1 VTTAPTKPADVSE
14 APPPSR
20 PRGLAALGARCA
32 RHPLIVIAAWLALLV
47 ISVLADR
54 ATGGVF
60 SDDVNLGGTQAYTG
74 AQLLQAHEPQASGYS
89 GLIVFYE
96 FTGSIAPDK
105 DAVETSIKN
114 LGNLP
119 HVLAASDPFAAAKSG
134 GSTNTVPP
142 PTVVSNVQFNVRP
155 KTLGT
160 DYLPKLYAATKPA
173 TKAGVRVEYG
183 GALDELTAPSANDKK
198 SELIGFGVALLVLL
212 IGFGSIF
219 GAALPLV
226 TALIGVLVG
235 VSLLGLAAA
244 AITFGTASPTL
255 AIMIG
260 IGVGIDYA
268 LFLATRFR
276 QLVADGVDPVFAAA
290 RTTGTSGHA
299 VLIAASTVS
308 VALLGLYASGVSFI
322 GHLGLAAVFTVVVA
336 ALGAVT
342 LVPAAL
348 GLLGRRIDRF
358 KVRKPVAETGAD
370 DDTWH
375 RYAATVERRPWWFVA
390 GGVIVLAVLS
400 IPMFSIR
407 LGHIDDGAS
416 PSSYTSKRAY
426 DLIANTYGPG
436 ANGPFTVVVDV
447 RHAREPAS
455 QIASSVQK
463 TLAHTPGVAQMSSL
477 SASPDKVLLVGKLTP
492 TTAPQAAQTDGLFNH
507 LITDT
512 VPQTLAGTGATG
524 YITGTTASQL
534 QFRDTLS
541 ARLPI
546 IIAVVVVTAFLLVLA
561 SFRGLLLALKAA
573 ILNLLSIGAAYGVV
587 VAVFQWGWGRSLIGV
602 PENVPIES
610 YVPMMMF
617 AIVFGLSM
625 DYEVFLLSRVKE
637 AYDHSGDNTH
647 AVATGLASTARVI
660 TCAALIMIS
669 VFTAFVASTSVVIKM
684 LAIGLAASVLIDAS
698 VVRLVLVP
706 ATMTLFSKASW
717 WMPRWLDKI
726 IPRIDAEG
734 HDFQQ
739 A

>member
-1 VTTAPTKPADVSE
+1 M
-14 APPPSR
+14 
-20 PRGLAALGARCA
+20 GATCA
-32 RHPLIVIAAWLALLV
+32 RHPFLVVAAWIAVLV
-47 ISVLADR
+47 ITVLADR
-54 ATGGVF
+54 AAGGVF
-60 SDDVNLGGTQAYTG
+60 SDDVTLTGTQAYTG
-74 AQLLQAHEPQASGYS
+74 AQLLKAHEPQAGGYT
-89 GLIVFYE
+89 GLVVFNE
-96 FTGSIAPDK
+96 ANGSIAPDK
-105 DAVETSIKN
+105 NAIDAAVKN
-114 LGNLP
+114 LGSLP
-119 HVLAASDPFAAAKSG
+119 HVLAAGDPFAPTSS
-134 GSTNTVPP
+134 GSTTTTAPP

-155 KTLGT
+155 KTLGAS
-160 DYLPKLYAATKPA
+160 YLDKLYAATKPA
-173 TKAGVRVEYG
+173 TNAGVRVEYG
-183 GALDELTAPSANDKK
+183 GALDELTAPSASDKT
-198 SELIGFGVALLVLL
+198 SELIGFGVALIVLL
-212 IGFGSIF
+212 IGFGSVF

-235 VSLLGLAAA
+235 ASLLGLAAA

-276 QLVADGVDPVFAAA
+276 QLIADGADPVLAAA

-299 VLIAASTVS
+299 VLIAAATVS

-336 ALGAVT
+336 AMGAVT
-342 LVPAAL
+342 LVPAVL
-348 GLLGRRIDRF
+348 GLLGRRIDRLH
-358 KVRKPVAETGAD
+358 VRKPVAETGAD
-370 DDTWH
+370 DDSWH
-375 RYAATVERRPWWFVA
+375 RYASLVERKPWWFVA
-390 GGVIVLAVLS
+390 GGVLVLAVLS

-416 PSSYTSKRAY
+416 PTTYTSKRAY

-436 ANGPFTVVVDV
+436 ANGPLTVVVDV
-447 RHAREPAS
+447 QHAAKPTS
-455 QIASSVQK
+455 QIASSLQH
-463 TLAHTPGVAQMSSL
+463 TLAKTPGVASMSAL
-477 SASPDKVLLVGKLTP
+477 TLSPDKALLVGKLTP
-492 TTAPQAAQTDGLFNH
+492 STAPQAAQTDGLFNR
-507 LITDT
+507 LFTQT
-512 VPQTLAGTGATG
+512 VPNALAGTGAQG
-524 YITGTTASQL
+524 YVTGTTASQL
-534 QFRDTLS
+534 QFRDTVS

-546 IIAVVVVTAFLLVLA
+546 IIAVVVATAFLLVLA

-587 VAVFQWGWGRSLIGV
+587 VAVFQWGWGRSLIGIS
-602 PENVPIES
+602 ENVPIES

-637 AYDHSGDNTH
+637 SYDHSGDNTH

-706 ATMTLFSKASW
+706 ATMTLFSKGSW
-717 WMPRWLDKI
+717 WMPRWLDRI
-726 IPRIDAEG
+726 IPRIEAEG
-734 HDFQQ
+734 HDLEMTSPTSGPPSPD
-739 A
+739 